1 MSIVKDHVNFTKLE
15 FVALDVAGKNY
26 LSWITDAKIHLDAMA
41 LRDTIENGNQASQND
56 WAKVMIFIH
65 HHLYEELKNKETET
79 ERVLTLQS
87 FTER

>member
-1 MSIVKDHVNFTKLE
+1 MSFRVKDHVNFTKLE

-41 LRDTIENGNQASQND
+41 PRDTIKNGNEASQND

-65 HHLYEELKNKETET
+65 HRLYEELKNKYLIGLC
-79 ERVLTLQS
+79 RTLS
-87 FTER
+87 